1 MVSSPADHPRSL
13 AGWAAL
19 RVLLALESAFLA
31 GVVVMTVIG
40 AAGSAGSAGSML
52 QNVSLVVM
60 AAVCLLWVVI
70 TLVGALRGR
79 ASWVRGSAVTVH
91 VLLFAAGT
99 GCLQI
104 GIGPWWLGFA
114 LAAAALLGF
123 LAAILAQ
130 PDTRTVAERAEAGE

>member
-19 RVLLALESAFLA
+19 RVLLAVESAFLA
-31 GVVVMTVIG
+31 GVLVMTVIG
-40 AAGSAGSAGSML
+40 AAGSAGAVL